1 MGNVLKP
8 DIAAPGVNILAQ
20 GFDPTVSGE
29 AGNLGYGQASGTSMA
44 APHVAGAAA
53 LVKQIHPGWS
63 PAWIKS
69 ALMSTSKY
77 MDIYVDAAKTVP
89 AQPLDMG
96 AGRLDLTNAADPG
109 VILDPPSLSFG
120 AVPNGAVGS
129 IEVKVTSVAAAAETY
144 ALSTVYTGMGF
155 GSLTTVDGM
164 TVTPASL
171 TLNPGETKTFKVEWN
186 TATSKGYGD
195 NQGYVLLTGSTHKA
209 HLPAWMRVGYAPPPT
224 VLEAD
229 LTLAADT
236 DYTVAATGELATI
249 APLVLVDNNSVPAAG
264 NAHVRFVHLSPDAP
278 NVDIAVT
285 GGPVIFP
292 NVPFKGV
299 AGYAPVP
306 AGTYDLEARIAGT
319 STVALA
325 LPGVKLDEGKI
336 YTVFAVGLVAGSGDK
351 ALSVVVD
358 VQAPS
363 APATGKAR
371 VRVLHAVPDA
381 PAVSVFVNDQVA
393 FFGVAFKDLTGYA
406 TLAAGTY
413 NVKVKP
419 ALADVLILDNDGS
432 SSLDLPDYAP
442 VYKAALDTLG
452 ISSDIYDADEQAG
465 TDPTI
470 PDASWLAQY
479 DAIVY
484 ETGDNFSWNGRFT
497 VPTPL
502 TDLDMNRL
510 VEYAN
515 NGGHVIAFGQD
526 LASVTEGNTSSAPF
540 FYSAV
545 LGAKYLQDS
554 INAEEVFTDTTQLLS
569 GLPGTP
575 FSNTSFDISAM
586 GDGAGN
592 QVYVDEIGPAPMAA
606 TIPTDRRKA
615 ARLHPY

>member
-20 GFDPTVSGE
+20 GYDPTDTSE
-29 AGNLGYGQASGTSMA
+29 TGNLGYGQVSGTSMA

-53 LVKQIHPGWS
+53 LLKQIHPNWS

-77 MDIYVDAAKTVP
+77 MDIFTDAAKTTP

-120 AVPNGAVGS
+120 QVPNGEVAS

-171 TLNPGETKTFKVEWN
+171 TLNPGETKTFKVDWN

-209 HLPAWMRVGYAPPPT
+209 HLPAWMRVGYAPMPT

-249 APLVLVDNNSVPAAG
+249 APLVLVDNNSAPAAG

-285 GGPVIFP
+285 GGPVVFP

-325 LPGVKLDEGKI
+325 LPGV
-336 YTVFAVGLVAGSGDK
+336 TV
-351 ALSVVVD
+351 
-358 VQAPS
+358 
-363 APATGKAR
+363 R
-371 VRVLHAVPDA
+371 CR
-381 PAVSVFVNDQVA
+381 
-393 FFGVAFKDLTGYA
+393 
-406 TLAAGTY
+406 
-413 NVKVKP
+413 
-419 ALADVLILDNDGS
+419 
-432 SSLDLPDYAP
+432 
-442 VYKAALDTLG
+442 
-452 ISSDIYDADEQAG
+452 
-465 TDPTI
+465 
-470 PDASWLAQY
+470 
-479 DAIVY
+479 
-484 ETGDNFSWNGRFT
+484 
-497 VPTPL
+497 
-502 TDLDMNRL
+502 
-510 VEYAN
+510 
-515 NGGHVIAFGQD
+515 QD
-526 LASVTEGNTSSAPF
+526 L
-540 FYSAV
+540 Y
-545 LGAKYLQDS
+545 
-554 INAEEVFTDTTQLLS
+554 
-569 GLPGTP
+569 GL
-575 FSNTSFDISAM
+575 
-586 GDGAGN
+586 
-592 QVYVDEIGPAPMAA
+592 
-606 TIPTDRRKA
+606 RRGFGG
-615 ARLHPY
+615 RIR